1 VILAIDGASTDLSIA
16 LAQPDGTVLGEDAWS
31 SAQRQSAELLPRALA
46 LLTANGRVVADITAL
61 VVGTG
66 PGSFTGLRVAM
77 ALAKGLALAMG
88 RPIVGVPSLPA
99 WLAQEPDAV
108 AAVARAGAREAYVL
122 LRDAEEPM
130 IVERDALATRLKT
143 RKIVA
148 PRELAT
154 AFELADASPPAAA
167 AALARMAAR
176 RLADDPGGDDLRRL
190 EPIYLRAPRGLSAA
204 PEGEVRWL

>member
-16 LAQPDGTVLGEDAWS
+16 LAQSDGTVLGEDAWS

-46 LLTANGRVVADITAL
+46 LLTANGRIVADITAL
-61 VVGTG
+61 GVGTG

-99 WLAQEPDAV
+99 WLAQEQDAV

-130 IVERDALATRLKT
+130 IVERDAIAARLKT

-148 PRELAT
+148 PRELAK
-154 AFELADASPPAAA
+154 AFELADATPPAAA

-176 RLADDPGGDDLRRL
+176 RLADDPAGDDLRRL
-190 EPIYLRAPRGLSAA
+190 EPIYLRAPRGLSAT
-204 PEGEVRWL
+204 PKGEVRWL